1 MMVLTATAVRN
12 PQTESTEA
20 PVSQADRR
28 TLERSLIYGMAWTGG
43 AKWLAQILS
52 WASTLIVARLLTP
65 ADYGIVGMAMV
76 YSGLVQ
82 VVSELGIGSAV
93 VQQRDLTAPDLA
105 QLSGFSVALGCVWFL
120 LSLAVAAP
128 IAAFFGE
135 PAVREVIIVLGL
147 TFVAAGFRTMP
158 IALMTRDFRFRRLA
172 GLDGIEALV
181 LVGVTLTG
189 AIAGLGY
196 WALVS
201 GVVTSRVVGAIAAQV
216 SQPQH
221 IALPLHLTRVTPTL
235 QFGFHVLVSR
245 IAWYVHSNADFA
257 IVGRLLGKAS
267 LGAYSIGWTIASI
280 PVTRVHALYQ
290 RVMPAI
296 FSAVQG
302 SPSELSRYMQRLTEG
317 VAIITIPACIG
328 IALVAD
334 QFVLIVLGD
343 HWRPAVTPLRILA
356 VAAALRSLTPL
367 LAQLLVGT
375 GHAKENRNTMIAAA
389 VVLPVLFYLGSRW
402 GTTGVAWAW
411 LVGHPLVIM
420 TNQVR
425 HALRITNTRLAEYL
439 RALWPAVSSTAV
451 MAVVVLAV
459 RALVDMALPLTAQFT
474 TIVAAG
480 ATAYSMMI
488 WVVHRERVRAFR
500 LMLSE
505 IRS

>member
-1 MMVLTATAVRN
+1 
-12 PQTESTEA
+12 
-20 PVSQADRR
+20 
-28 TLERSLIYGMAWTGG
+28 MAWTGG

-52 WASTLIVARLLTP
+52 WASTLIVARLLSP
-65 ADYGIVGMAMV
+65 ADYGIIGMAMV
-76 YSGLVQ
+76 YLGLV
-82 VVSELGIGSAV
+82 ELVNEFGIGSAV
-93 VQQRDLTAPDLA
+93 VQQRDLAAPDLA

-120 LSLAVAAP
+120 LSAAVAAP
-128 IAAFFGE
+128 IAACFGE
-135 PAVREVIIVLGL
+135 PAVRAVIIVLGS

-158 IALMTRDFRFRRLA
+158 VALMTRDMRFRLLA

-181 LVGVTLTG
+181 LAGATLTG
-189 AIAGLGY
+189 AILGLGY

-201 GVVTSRVVGAIAAQV
+201 GIVTSRVVGAVLAQV
-216 SQPQH
+216 SQPQRM
-221 IALPLHLTRVTPTL
+221 AWPLHPTRVTRTL

-257 IVGRLLGKAS
+257 IVGRILGKAS

-280 PVTRVHALYQ
+280 PVTRVHALYR
-290 RVMPAI
+290 RVMPAV

-302 SPSELSRYMQRLTEG
+302 SPSELSRHMQRLTEG
-317 VAIITIPACIG
+317 IAIITIPACIG

-343 HWRPAVTPLRILA
+343 HWRAAVTPLRILA

-375 GHAKENRNTMIAAA
+375 GHAKENRNTMIAGA

-425 HALRITNTRLAEYL
+425 QALRITNTQLTEYL

-451 MAVVVLAV
+451 MTVAVLAA
-459 RALVDMALPLTAQFT
+459 RALAVTALPQAAEFVAS
-474 TIVAAG
+474 VAAG
-480 ATAYSMMI
+480 AAAYSTMI
-488 WVVHRERVRAFR
+488 FVVHQERIKAFR
-500 LMLSE
+500 LMLSR